1 MEACVHRFFWILAI
15 PLLFVC
21 TARAQETPP
30 PYSVGVSRFSVSYE
44 PTGSEIPGV
53 VWYPT
58 DEKATET
65 EWGPFRMRVARDSR
79 IIPGRHPLIV
89 ISHGSGGSHMA
100 HRDTAMFLAAR
111 GYVVVALLHPRNNY
125 KDDADG
131 RSRANW
137 INRPRHVSV
146 VLDWLLKQSA
156 YASFIDSNRIGV
168 IGHSAGGY
176 TALALAG
183 GIPDLGA
190 IGRYCAEHGD
200 VAFCG
205 PGSGIVS
212 RLRGVLA
219 SDGEYDAQVGDLRD
233 PRVRAVVLLAPMG
246 VIFDG
251 ADSLSAVTI
260 PVMLFRAGKDDVL
273 RYPDNAE
280 AIREKLP
287 SPPQYVVVPDAGHF
301 SFIAA
306 FPEDR
311 RAPVGPPAKD
321 PEDFD
326 RGRFHERMNAAIAV
340 FFANALASDE

>member
-1 MEACVHRFFWILAI
+1 
-15 PLLFVC
+15 
-21 TARAQETPP
+21 
-30 PYSVGVSRFSVSYE
+30 
-44 PTGSEIPGV
+44 
-53 VWYPT
+53 
-58 DEKATET
+58 
-65 EWGPFRMRVARDSR
+65 
-79 IIPGRHPLIV
+79 
-89 ISHGSGGSHMA
+89 MA

-111 GYVVVALLHPRNNY
+111 GYVVVALLHPRNNFM
-125 KDDADG
+125 DDADG

>member
-1 MEACVHRFFWILAI
+1 MHRFFWILAI

-21 TARAQETPP
+21 TARAQETLSA
-30 PYSVGVSRFSVSYE
+30 YSVGVSQFSVPYK
-44 PTGSEIPGV
+44 PTDSEIPGV

-79 IIPGRHPLIV
+79 IITGKHPLIV
-89 ISHGSGGSHMA
+89 ISHGSDGSHMA
-100 HRDTAMFLAAR
+100 HRDTAIFLAAR
-111 GYVVVALLHPRNNY
+111 GYVVVALLHPRNNFL
-125 KDDADG
+125 DDADG
-131 RSRANW
+131 ASRANW
-137 INRPRHVSV
+137 INRPHHVSV

-156 YASFIDSNRIGV
+156 YASCIDSNRIGV

-190 IGRYCAEHGD
+190 IGRYCTAHSD

-205 PGSGIVS
+205 PGGGIVS
-212 RLRGVLA
+212 WLRGVFA
-219 SDGEYDAQVGDLRD
+219 DNWHEGAQAEDLRD
-233 PRVRAVVLLAPMG
+233 ARVRAVTLLAPMG

-251 ADSLSAVTI
+251 AASLSAVTI

-273 RYPDNAE
+273 RYPYHAE

-287 SPPQYVVVPDAGHF
+287 SPPQYVVVPNAGHF
-301 SFIAA
+301 SFIAP
-306 FPEDR
+306 FPKDR
-311 RAPVGPPAKD
+311 KAAVGAPAND
-321 PEDFD
+321 PEGFD
-326 RGRFHERMNAAIAV
+326 RARFHDRMNAAIAG
-340 FFANALASDE
+340 FFANSLALDE